1 MYVNFPFVS
10 GQDRIDM
17 PQINYDMF
25 NGKKYKYFYG
35 TGLFINQHFMN
46 SVSALPWCIPY
57 RMNIYM
63 ELNLATWLRLVK
75 FTALIINKFQ
85 FFEFQSYKLSL
96 RDSLKC

>member
-1 MYVNFPFVS
+1 MWQLCPDCILPHVNFPFVS

-46 SVSALPWCIPY
+46 SVSVLPSC
-57 RMNIYM
+57 MCTLQDENIHKI
-63 ELNLATWLRLVK
+63 K
-75 FTALIINKFQ
+75 FSGQIHGINYS
-85 FFEFQSYKLSL
+85 EF
-96 RDSLKC
+96 

>member
-57 RMNIYM
+57 RMKIYM
-63 ELNLATWLRLVK
+63 EFNLAILQRIVK
-75 FTALIINKFQ
+75 FTELNII
-85 FFEFQSYKLSL
+85 EFRFLNYNYICLH
-96 RDSLKC
+96 